1 MNKRNVSFVIQLLAV
16 LFIAGALHYAYFYA
30 NRIEIPQSTLIFC
43 YLVNYILALAIYFT
57 LVKLVADEN
66 KYVGFVFLVGSAV
79 KFLAYF
85 LIFDPLFKQDGQ
97 LSRVEFFLFFTP
109 YLISLVVETIALV
122 KLLRT
127 KH

>member
-1 MNKRNVSFVIQLLAV
+1 MLA
-16 LFIAGALHYAYFYA
+16 LAAALHYAYLYA
-30 NRIEIPQSTLIFC
+30 NNIENTLSGLVFC
-43 YLVNYILALAIYFT
+43 YLVNYLLALGIYFA

-66 KYVGFVFLVGSAV
+66 KHVGFVFLFGSAL

-85 LIFDPLFKQDGQ
+85 LIFDPLFKQNGQ
-97 LSRVEFFLFFTP
+97 LSKVEFFLFFTP
-109 YLISLVVETIALV
+109 YLISLAVETIALV

>member
-1 MNKRNVSFVIQLLAV
+1 MNKRNILFVFQLLAV
-16 LFIAGALHYAYFYA
+16 LLIIGALHFAYLYA
-30 NRIEIPQSTLIFC
+30 NSLSIAPATLVFC
-43 YLVNYILALAIYFT
+43 YLVNFILALGIYFT

-66 KYVGFVFLVGSAV
+66 RYVGFVFLFGSV
-79 KFLAYF
+79 FKFLAYF

-109 YLISLVVETIALV
+109 YLISLIVETIALV

>member
-1 MNKRNVSFVIQLLAV
+1 MNKRTFLFVFQLLAV
-16 LFIAGALHYAYFYA
+16 LLIIGLLHFAYLYA
-30 NRIEIPQSTLIFC
+30 NSISFVVSTLVFC
-43 YLVNYILALAIYFT
+43 YLVNFILALAIYFT
-57 LVKLVADEN
+57 LVKLVEDEN
-66 KYVGFVFLVGSAV
+66 KYVGFVFLFGSAF

-85 LIFDPLFKQDGQ
+85 LIFDPLFKQDGH

-109 YLISLVVETIALV
+109 YLISLVVETVALV

>member
-1 MNKRNVSFVIQLLAV
+1 MLL
-16 LFIAGALHYAYFYA
+16 IIGALHFAYLYA
-30 NRIEIPQSTLIFC
+30 NSLSTAAATLVFC
-43 YLVNYILALAIYFT
+43 YLVNFILALAIYFT

-66 KYVGFVFLVGSAV
+66 KYVGFVFLFGSV
-79 KFLAYF
+79 FKFLAYF

>member
-1 MNKRNVSFVIQLLAV
+1 MNKGNVLFVFQLLAV
-16 LFIAGALHYAYFYA
+16 LFIVGALHYAYLYA
-30 NRIEIPQSTLIFC
+30 NNLVTTPALLIFC
-43 YLVNYILALAIYFT
+43 YLVNFILALAIYFT

-66 KYVGFVFLVGSAV
+66 KFVGFVFLFGSAF

-85 LIFDPLFKQDGQ
+85 LIFDPLFKEDGQ

-109 YLISLVVETIALV
+109 YLISLLVETMALV

-127 KH
+127 KY

>member
-1 MNKRNVSFVIQLLAV
+1 MNKRNITFVIQLFAVLLAV
-16 LFIAGALHYAYFYA
+16 GALHYAYLYA
-30 NRIEIPQSTLIFC
+30 NSIEVALSTLIFC

-66 KYVGFVFLVGSAV
+66 KYVGFVFLFGSV
-79 KFLAYF
+79 IKFLAYF

-97 LSRVEFFLFFTP
+97 LSKVEFFLFFTP

>member
-1 MNKRNVSFVIQLLAV
+1 MKKRSTVFAFQLLAV
-16 LFIAGALHYAYFYA
+16 LLAAGALHYAYFYA
-30 NRIEIPQSTLIFC
+30 NSIDVAAFTLTFC

-57 LVKLVADEN
+57 LVKLVHDEN
-66 KYVGFVFLVGSAV
+66 KFVGFVFLLGSAV

-97 LSRVEFFLFFTP
+97 LSKVEFFLFFTP
-109 YLISLVVETIALV
+109 YLISLVAETVALV